1 MGVILFLVGFL
12 MGGLTLTLMAES
24 YTRETKE
31 HKDLTQAMKKLTK
44 QIQEREEEDEQNS
57 L

>member
-24 YTRETKE
+24 CIRGTKDQKE
-31 HKDLTQAMKKLTK
+31 LTK
-44 QIQEREEEDEQNS
+44 ALKTLADSIREGEEEDEQNS